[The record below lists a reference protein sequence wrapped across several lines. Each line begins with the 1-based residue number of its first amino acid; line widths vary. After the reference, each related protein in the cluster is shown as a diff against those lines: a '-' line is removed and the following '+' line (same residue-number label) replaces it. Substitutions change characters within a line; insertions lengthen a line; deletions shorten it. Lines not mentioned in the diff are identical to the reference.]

1 MMNSTKNI
9 VLGGMEHINY
19 RYSSGEK
26 VLCNFSIYSSSNKFW
41 RKLLPIKFKL
51 LSYKLSLIESNGNEN
66 RTLMSV
72 HGIDGI
78 GDQKYDR
85 IDNRLKL
92 IIPNHDFM
100 VCFYYFVKLEV
111 TIEVNGRK
119 KDIFRY
125 KRVRVDHGLVIGPT
139 GLTRTRLQRRRI

>member
-1 MMNSTKNI
+1 
-9 VLGGMEHINY
+9 
-19 RYSSGEK
+19 
-26 VLCNFSIYSSSNKFW
+26 
-41 RKLLPIKFKL
+41 
-51 LSYKLSLIESNGNEN
+51 
-66 RTLMSV
+66 MSV